1 MSKKHK
7 TAYNID
13 KLKICYRQHSGE
25 TFGYLA
31 QCFNLNAESSDIIST
46 VDRGDYRLN
55 LADHSSNENEVTAI
69 TISVTFE
76 MDGQRHRLGTFDLKK
91 EAKYCFFSFENKALY
106 TPFIYVNGNK
116 KYNCVNFIE
125 FIADDL
131 GLEFNNISTLE
142 IAKDST
148 RNYVTATQ
156 KYIRN
161 YADYEM
167 YENGHIV
174 RDETAIIPNY
184 VKAYSSSRKKMS
196 RQPTLYF
203 RHKEQGGPQLKIYD
217 KRREMAEKEQ
227 AKLSYIPQWL
237 DFGAD
242 APIYRAEVTVKNRD
256 IREYM
261 AKIGAVGEEA
271 MSVITSTDKLAEMW
285 QYETDRLL
293 YFRDRTTGEYIHLA
307 DL

>member
-1 MSKKHK
+1 MSKRHK
-7 TAYNID
+7 SAYNVD
-13 KLKICYRQHSGE
+13 KLKICYRTTSD
-25 TFGYLA
+25 TFGY
-31 QCFNLNAESSDIIST
+31 FTKMYNLNEEAEDITQVI
-46 VDRGDYRLN
+46 DRGDYSLN
-55 LADHSSNENEVTAI
+55 LIDHSSNDSEITAI

-91 EAKYCFFSFENKALY
+91 EAKYCFFTFENKALY

-116 KYNCVNFIE
+116 YNCVNFITY
-125 FIADDL
+125 IADDL
-131 GLEFNNISTLE
+131 GLEFNNITTLE
-142 IAKDST
+142 IARDST
-148 RNYVTATQ
+148 RNYVAATQ

-167 YENGHIV
+167 FENGHIV
-174 RDETAIIPNY
+174 RDETATIPNY

-217 KRREMAEKEQ
+217 KRKEMEDKER
-227 AKLSYIPQWL
+227 AKLDYLPQWL
-237 DFGAD
+237 EFGET
-242 APIYRAEVTVKNRD
+242 APIYRAEITIRNRD

-261 AKIGAVGEEA
+261 ARVGVVGEEA
-271 MSVITSTDKLAEMW
+271 MSILSSTERLADMW
-285 QYETDRLL
+285 RYETDRLL
-293 YFRDRTTGEYIHLA
+293 YFRDRATGEYIHLA